1 MRKNYWVDTYKLMD
15 EVLKL
20 LHKHVSFTEVE
31 ERCPAPFF
39 DKIEPNG
46 AFALICEDKKHPLLP
61 TSLCT
66 PFGNLNFVRR
76 RGGFDSDT
84 SADAINAFLD
94 ESTKALGL
102 IEVESKTIDGT
113 TYRRYAVTRL
123 PWRRGGY
130 RATLSCMPVF
140 KEKSDED
147 SSRREYAKA
156 NRMFNRVMSLRG
168 TV

>member
-1 MRKNYWVDTYKLMD
+1 MRKNYWLDTYKIME

-20 LHKHVSFTEVE
+20 LHKHVSFIEVE
-31 ERCPAPFF
+31 KRAPAPYF
-39 DKIEPNG
+39 DRIEPNG
-46 AFALICEDKKHPLLP
+46 AFALTCEDRKFPMLP

-66 PFGNLNFVRR
+66 PMGNLNFVRR
-76 RGGFDSDT
+76 KSGFDSDT

-94 ESTKALGL
+94 EATKVLGL
-102 IEVESKTIDGT
+102 IEVESETIYGI
-113 TYRRYAVTRL
+113 TYCRYAVTRL